1 MDSVM
6 CPDNILRKWWSRVQK
21 PKVNSLVVIGRLRVL
36 PQFLGSDYRMSLPE
50 AKEAPTWQA
59 GTCRGMGL
67 LLIIF
72 PVWTFPKEMGKAA
85 CGSAPSPSL
94 ALFWGDNEPFTHSQ
108 LQVLLVTL
116 PICCHGCLAQKQL
129 GELIH
134 SPLYGNS

>member
-6 CPDNILRKWWSRVQK
+6 CLDSILKKWWSRVQK
-21 PKVNSLVVIGRLRVL
+21 PKVKSLVVIHKMRIL
-36 PQFLGSDYRMSLPE
+36 PQFLGSDYQISLPE

-59 GTCRGMGL
+59 VTCRSMGL

-72 PVWTFPKEMGKAA
+72 PVWTFPKDMGKAA
-85 CGSAPSPSL
+85 CGSAPSPSP

-134 SPLYGNS
+134 GPSYGNS

>member
-1 MDSVM
+1 MNSWAVIHRRR
-6 CPDNILRKWWSRVQK
+6 ILPR
-21 PKVNSLVVIGRLRVL
+21 
-36 PQFLGSDYRMSLPE
+36 FLGSDYRISSPE
-50 AKEAPTWQA
+50 AKEAPTWQV
-59 GTCRGMGL
+59 GTCHGMGL

-85 CGSAPSPSL
+85 CGSAPSPSP

-134 SPLYGNS
+134 GPSSGHSLSL